1 VGENFQLKPKLY
13 PAINGNESLLYG
25 SASLAKV
32 DVYSGGLLV
41 SYTKYILYGPRADSE
56 YQFRPASS

>member
-1 VGENFQLKPKLY
+1 MIYGLDTHIIRSESEASSLKPKLY
-13 PAINGNESLLYG
+13 PAINGHESLLYG

-41 SYTKYILYGPRADSE
+41 SYT
-56 YQFRPASS
+56 